1 MFTPHSAHSAHGCKT
16 PEIRRIMALVRH
28 REAAPRRLP
37 TMRSRLIACV
47 FSAAAALSLGGCFA
61 IQEKT
66 FGESLDE
73 AASGTE
79 IKTKLLTGGGPS
91 RFGEVDVEVADRF
104 VLLSGRVPS
113 LADKAEAER
122 LAWSVSSV
130 DEVANELV
138 VDKFDLGRDI
148 NDRWITEQ
156 VRARIIADSDIK
168 GVNYNIQVFNGVV
181 YLMGFARSEDELRQA
196 AEHASRVKGVQKVDS
211 YEKMRERGTPPP
223 PAPVQYAEPQARDE
237 GPIQIAPAAA
247 DPAPI
252 VPPEKPPTTRG
263 QYSDPYAKGATPPPG
278 ASSNSLGLQT
288 APLPPAH

>member
-1 MFTPHSAHSAHGCKT
+1 
-16 PEIRRIMALVRH
+16 
-28 REAAPRRLP
+28 
-37 TMRSRLIACV
+37 MRSRLIASA
-47 FSAAAALSLGGCFA
+47 FSGLFALSLAGCFA
-61 IQEKT
+61 VQEKT

-113 LADKAEAER
+113 QADKAEAER

-138 VDKFDLGRDI
+138 VDKFDLGRDV

-181 YLMGFARSEDELRQA
+181 YLMGFARSENELREA
-196 AEHASRVKGVQKVDS
+196 AEHASRVKGVQKVVS
-211 YEKMRERGTPPP
+211 YVKMRERGEPPTI
-223 PAPVQYAEPQARDE
+223 QYAEPQTREQGA
-237 GPIQIAPAAA
+237 IQIAPAAA
-247 DPAPI
+247 ESAPI
-252 VPPEKPPTTRG
+252 VPPERPPTTRG
-263 QYSDPYAKGATPPPG
+263 QYGDPYAKGAAPPPG
-278 ASSNSLGLQT
+278 ASNNSLGLQS
-288 APLPPAH
+288 APLPPAN